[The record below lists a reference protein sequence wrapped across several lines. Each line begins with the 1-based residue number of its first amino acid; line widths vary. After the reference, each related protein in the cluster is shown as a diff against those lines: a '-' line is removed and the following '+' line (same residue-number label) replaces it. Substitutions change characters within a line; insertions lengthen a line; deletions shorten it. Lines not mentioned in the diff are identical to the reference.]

1 MTLEEIEFELE
12 MIGMPGDKL
21 RKLLSAIKRDGFDA
35 KALDRKL
42 MTMGYAPVFDIY
54 DDDKEE
60 NDKKSDQ

>member
-12 MIGMPGDKL
+12 MIGMPSDKL

-42 MTMGYAPVFDIY
+42 MTMGYTPVFDIY
-54 DDDKEE
+54 DDEE
-60 NDKKSDQ
+60 SDKKK